1 MKGPKIS
8 KEAREIASHCRHY
21 AMCKIDYLGTG
32 LCPSG
37 PERHFVAYYP
47 QGRMDIYD
55 ALAGEL
61 IPVTE
66 GLLDIAD
73 TCTLCG
79 ICDRQCHFYTGMR
92 PMTVMRALKD
102 YVAAWRKEGGKAATA
117 AEDEVLKDLRK
128 IVGREWAT
136 NDPAILVTYANDPF
150 PLAGVRMP
158 KYVVLPGSRKDVES
172 IVKLANDRALPFAI
186 RGNGGSVFGF
196 VFTDGIVL
204 DMNRMRKME
213 IDPDNW
219 SAGVE
224 PGVTSFDLQREAY
237 RRGFRVN
244 AAEPAATVCGNIVC
258 TGTFSTWSNVYGT
271 AADNFLDMEFVDRLG
286 RAFHLNDKS
295 IANHFGFERGVLPS
309 PGICTRGLVKLH
321 PVTDDEEGVLVPFA
335 DFDEAVRFA
344 RNLGQRR
351 IGLAVA
357 VLGAHYIANFMSPS
371 KELAARLKQSLP
383 EVLGCEYMV
392 FAVGD
397 RYAREAIGR
406 MAGAVIDQ
414 RLFRMLMLGLPRL
427 LDPRWVDLIREHEGT
442 MRPCELLCK
451 SEMRPLLE
459 AVLDPSAETIAEAV
473 DEDLRDFYTALYER
487 PEMTD
492 MVWLNMFRIVSSRM
506 SREKH
511 MLAFLVY
518 VPLDHIDVIE
528 GINEEFKRIAD
539 AEGLDNDYGF
549 LTPMDFGKR
558 AILEYDYYIDQT
570 DPVEAEKVA
579 RVMQKIGPWLDALA
593 AKTKGVQ
600 WLKYVFSQGCSRKE
614 SFLYESLESPLHE
627 EGAPR

>member
-1 MKGPKIS
+1 MKRPKIS
-8 KEAREIASHCRHY
+8 EEARKNASLCRHY

-37 PERHFVAYYP
+37 PEKHFVAYYP

-55 ALAGEL
+55 ALAREL

-66 GLLDIAD
+66 DLLDIAD

-92 PMTVMRALKD
+92 PMTVMHALKD
-102 YVAAWRKEGGKAATA
+102 YVADWRKEGGRAASIP
-117 AEDEVLKDLRK
+117 EDEVVKELRK

-150 PLAGVRMP
+150 PLAGMRMP
-158 KYVVLPGSRKDVES
+158 GYVVLPGSREDVES
-172 IVKLANDRALPFAI
+172 IIRLANDRGLPFAI

-196 VFTDGIVL
+196 VFTEGIVL

-213 IDPDNW
+213 IDADNW
-219 SAGVE
+219 SAAVE
-224 PGVTSFDLQREAY
+224 PGVTSFDLQQEAY
-237 RRGFRVN
+237 RHGLRVN
-244 AAEPAATVCGNIVC
+244 AAEPAATVLGNIVC

-271 AADNFLDMEFVDRLG
+271 AADNFIDMEFVDRWG
-286 RAFHLNDKS
+286 RAFHLNDKN
-295 IANHFGFERGVLPS
+295 IVNHFGFERSVLPS
-309 PGICTRGLVKLH
+309 PGVCTRAVVKLH

-344 RNLGQRR
+344 RNLSQRR
-351 IGLAVA
+351 IGLALA

-371 KELAARLKQSLP
+371 SELAARLKQSLP
-383 EVLGCEYMV
+383 EVFGCDYMV
-392 FAVGD
+392 FAIGD
-397 RYAREAIGR
+397 RYARDAIHA
-406 MAGAVIDQ
+406 MAGAVIDSN
-414 RLFRMLMLGLPRL
+414 LLRMLMLGLPRL
-427 LDPRWVDLIREHEGT
+427 LDPKWMDLIREYEGT
-442 MRPCELLCK
+442 MRPYELLCK
-451 SEMRPLLE
+451 PEMRPLLE
-459 AVLDPSAETIAEAV
+459 AVLEPSPERIAGAV
-473 DEDLRDFYTALYER
+473 DEDMRSFYAELYER

-511 MLAFLVY
+511 MFAFLVY
-518 VPLDHIDVIE
+518 VPLDRIDVIK
-528 GINEEFKRIAD
+528 GVNEEFKRIAD
-539 AEGLDNDYGF
+539 AEHIDNDYGF

-558 AILEYDYYIDQT
+558 GILEYDYYIDHT
-570 DPVEAEKVA
+570 DPAEAEKIG
-579 RVMQKIGPWLDALA
+579 RVMVKIEPWLDELA
-593 AKTKGVQ
+593 TKTKGVQ

-614 SFLYESLESPLHE
+614 NFLYESLRP
-627 EGAPR
+627 EGAGR